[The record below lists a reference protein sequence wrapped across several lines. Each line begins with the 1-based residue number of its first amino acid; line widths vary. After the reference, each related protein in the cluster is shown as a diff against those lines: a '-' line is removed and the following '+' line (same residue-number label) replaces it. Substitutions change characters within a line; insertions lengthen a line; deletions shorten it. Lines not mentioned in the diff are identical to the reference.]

1 MSELGKL
8 EVTVHAFGNE
18 EIQEN
23 VVAVPNYGDLPLG
36 RVAASGGVTKNLR
49 KF

>member
-8 EVTVHAFGNE
+8 EVTVQAFGNE
-18 EIQEN
+18 EIQES
-23 VVAVPNYGDLPLG
+23 VVAVPNYMDIPLA
-36 RVAASGGVTKNLR
+36 RVSASGGVTKNLR